1 MAKGLTDSKI
11 RNAEPRDKQYKM
23 YDSLGLFMIIAPAGG
38 KWWRIK
44 YRFDGKDKTLSL
56 GTYPKVLLSEARVL
70 RNDIREMARQGIDP
84 SAIRRVERAE
94 RRQEK
99 MEQDI
104 RKAADKKKSKNGG
117 VISVRCTMDSP
128 IEIWKDGNV
137 MRLSKDEARFLAKQL
152 SAITE
157 V

>member
-23 YDSLGLFMIIAPAGG
+23 YDSLGLFMIIAPSGG

-104 RKAADKKKSKNGG
+104 RKAADKKQSKNGG

-128 IEIWKDGNV
+128 IEIWKGSNV
-137 MRLSKDEARFLAKQL
+137 MRLSEDEARFLAKQL
-152 SAITE
+152 YAITE